1 MNRRRALQHLGCGFG
16 LLGLAKTLEG
26 ATSNPLTIKA
36 PHFAPKA
43 KHVIFL
49 YLNGGVSQVDTFDPK
64 PELAKHAWK
73 VEPVARRRRIASA
86 VELRARPEKE
96 RRRKTRRRALLSS
109 RDEPH
114 GFWCETPK
122 CGDG

>member
-1 MNRRRALQHLGCGFG
+1 MNRRQALQHLGCGFG

-26 ATSNPLTIKA
+26 ATSNPLTVKA

-64 PELAKHAWK
+64 PELTKHHG
-73 VEPVARRRRIASA
+73 EPMPGPESRQT
-86 VELRARPEKE
+86 ARPA
-96 RRRKTRRRALLSS
+96 T
-109 RDEPH
+109 
-114 GFWCETPK
+114 
-122 CGDG
+122 